1 MFFHSVVMNVAD
13 LDRSVD
19 FYREIFGFSLVA
31 RRDQI
36 AAMSAPDSERPQV
49 IILRAL
55 ETSGRVGGARQIGM
69 RALLLEVNSID
80 ALEKISKALDQ
91 RGCLV
96 GKREGAD
103 WTAVV
108 GHDPDRIAVVANA
121 SLGPGPITV
130 EGWKALDEVL
140 YSLGE

>member
-13 LDRSVD
+13 LDRSVN

-31 RRDQI
+31 RQDQL
-36 AAMSAPDSERPQV
+36 AAMNAPDSERPQV
-49 IILRAL
+49 IVLRAFG
-55 ETSGRVGGARQIGM
+55 TSGRLGGARQIGM
-69 RALLLEVNSID
+69 RALLLEVDSID
-80 ALEKISKALDQ
+80 ALEKIAGAMDQ

-96 GKREGAD
+96 GKREGPG

-108 GHDPDRIAVVANA
+108 GHDPDRIAIVANA

-130 EGWKALDEVL
+130 EGWKALDEIL
-140 YSLGE
+140 YGLGE